1 VFRITEQ
8 MLQLSHESGADALVM
23 DVKLDNM
30 LNISFLHNGKFDQ
43 QQQQWDYSNLYSRA
57 DMINAPIQYNGKNE
71 KGFHVFNMNIP
82 MN

>member
-1 VFRITEQ
+1 
-8 MLQLSHESGADALVM
+8 
-23 DVKLDNM
+23 M

-43 QQQQWDYSNLYSRA
+43 QQQHWDYSNLYSRA